1 MRVHMIKLESRVIRL
16 KLEKIRIDGF
26 KNILDSEIK
35 LDKITSLLSTN
46 SYGKSN
52 LLEAIDFGFYFLN
65 TTPKNKKQMMKWK
78 PGFPFNKERLMQN
91 FSFEIQCIMEI
102 NNKTFDVIFGY
113 SFAWEGL
120 KRKGKI
126 VSEFLKIKDP
136 EESQKHTL
144 FVSRDEENSF
154 YKPSVSGRCDKE
166 IKIDENELIIN
177 KLLAYDNLYYFE
189 IIKTLNSINIYIDR
203 HFDSTQSYEF
213 PFISKNDD
221 ELSISENKDIPR
233 VLFFLQKR
241 YPKKYELIIN
251 TLKDIFPFI
260 EDIKIKEIDLTEENF
275 KTKMLSE
282 DDLFKIAEKM
292 YLLYAKHK
300 NLITSIRLNE
310 MSDGVRRV
318 LLLLTYLILADIN
331 NYTLIAIEEPENSI
345 NPGLLKKYIIALD
358 NFVDNTKVLIT
369 SHSPFLVNYINPSS
383 LYLGVPNENG
393 LAIFRKIKSSSVSKI
408 YDAAEDLNVLIGEYL
423 FDLLSGETDDQ
434 ELLNKYL
441 ENE

>member
-1 MRVHMIKLESRVIRL
+1 
-16 KLEKIRIDGF
+16 
-26 KNILDSEIK
+26 
-35 LDKITSLLSTN
+35 
-46 SYGKSN
+46 
-52 LLEAIDFGFYFLN
+52 
-65 TTPKNKKQMMKWK
+65 
-78 PGFPFNKERLMQN
+78 
-91 FSFEIQCIMEI
+91 
-102 NNKTFDVIFGY
+102 
-113 SFAWEGL
+113 
-120 KRKGKI
+120 
-126 VSEFLKIKDP
+126 
-136 EESQKHTL
+136 
-144 FVSRDEENSF
+144 
-154 YKPSVSGRCDKE
+154 
-166 IKIDENELIIN
+166 
-177 KLLAYDNLYYFE
+177 
-189 IIKTLNSINIYIDR
+189 
-203 HFDSTQSYEF
+203 
-213 PFISKNDD
+213 
-221 ELSISENKDIPR
+221 
-233 VLFFLQKR
+233 
-241 YPKKYELIIN
+241 
-251 TLKDIFPFI
+251 
-260 EDIKIKEIDLTEENF
+260 
-275 KTKMLSE
+275 
-282 DDLFKIAEKM
+282 M

-300 NLITSIRLNE
+300 NLITSIRFNE